1 VKFKLEKITSL
12 SGRMASVYTVVL
24 AGDSTSMLDEFL
36 ETYAYEYQDEVNNI
50 LMRLHAIGHKVG
62 ARLQYFKEN
71 EGRYGDLVC
80 ALYDEP
86 EKQLRL
92 YCIRIGSD
100 FIIVG
105 GGGPK
110 QTRTWQ
116 EDANLSFHV
125 KAMMEVSAGLTDR
138 LRSKE
143 MAWLSG
149 GLDLGG
155 NLDFNDEHE

>member
-1 VKFKLEKITSL
+1 LEKIASL

-24 AGDSTSMLDEFL
+24 ASDSTSMLEEFV
-36 ETYAYEYQDEVNNI
+36 EIYASQYPDEVDNI
-50 LMRLHAIGHKVG
+50 LMRLRAIGHKVG
-62 ARLQYFKEN
+62 ARRQYFKEN
-71 EGRYGDLVC
+71 EGRYDDMVC

-100 FIIVG
+100 FIIIG

-116 EDANLSFHV
+116 EDTNLSFHV
-125 KAMMEVSAGLTDR
+125 NAMMAVSAGLTKKLHNRD
-138 LRSKE
+138 LV
-143 MAWLSG
+143 WISG
-149 GLDLGG
+149 GMDLDG